1 MKSKNTLGIML
12 DMSRNAVM
20 NLKTLKNYIRIIAK
34 MGYNCIFLYTEDT
47 YEVEG
52 EPYFGYL
59 RGRYSREEMRE
70 IDAYANDFGVEIIPC
85 IQTLAHLTA
94 ISRWQQYSMDTP
106 DILMVDDESTYE
118 LIDKMFATL
127 SECFKTRIIHVGMD
141 EAHMLGRGKH
151 LDKYGYETVDGIMK
165 RHLKESRFSKNPKKK

>member
-1 MKSKNTLGIML
+1 MKNKNTLGIML
-12 DMSRNAVM
+12 DLSRNAVM
-20 NLKTLKNYIRIIAK
+20 NMDNLKNYLKIISK
-34 MGYNCIFLYTEDT
+34 IGYNCVFLYTEDT

-59 RGRYSREEMRE
+59 RGRYSVEEMRE
-70 IDAYANDFGVEIIPC
+70 LDSYAQNLGIEVIPC

-118 LIDKMFATL
+118 LIDKMFKTL
-127 SECFKTRIIHVGMD
+127 
-141 EAHMLGRGKH
+141 
-151 LDKYGYETVDGIMK
+151 
-165 RHLKESRFSKNPKKK
+165 